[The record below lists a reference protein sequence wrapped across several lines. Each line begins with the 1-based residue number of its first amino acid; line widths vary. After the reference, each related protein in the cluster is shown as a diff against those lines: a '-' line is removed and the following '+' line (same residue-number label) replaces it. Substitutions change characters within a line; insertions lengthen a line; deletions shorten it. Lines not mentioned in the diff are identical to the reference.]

1 MAANSREGTV
11 TMVKNEELEDIEV
24 AVDEEPQ
31 AEVEETAEEVS
42 EPEVVEVDEV
52 TQLKTELQESEN
64 KYLRMLADYDNFKRR
79 SALDK
84 EALQKYKSQSVL
96 TNLIPVMDN
105 FARALTVE
113 PKTDEA
119 RTMMEGM
126 DMIYRSLSEALK
138 TEGLTEIEAVDQEFD
153 PNFHQ
158 AIMTEKDEEKPSGV
172 VLEELQKGYIL
183 KDRVLRPSMVKVN
196 E

>member
-1 MAANSREGTV
+1 
-11 TMVKNEELEDIEV
+11 MVKNEELEDIEV

-158 AIMTEKDEEKPSGV
+158 AIMTEKDEEKPSGI